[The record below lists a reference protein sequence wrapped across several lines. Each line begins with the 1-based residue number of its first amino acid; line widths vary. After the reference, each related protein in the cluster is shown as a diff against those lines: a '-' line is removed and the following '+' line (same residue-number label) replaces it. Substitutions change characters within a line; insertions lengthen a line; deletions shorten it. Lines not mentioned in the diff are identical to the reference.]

1 MAEYISFQP
10 SANFSTKLY
19 TGNSST
25 NAITG
30 VGFQPDITWLKN
42 LTGAASHSLQDS
54 IRGNDKSL
62 KTNSAIAEFTNS
74 YFDSFDSD
82 GFTLSTSET
91 DVNVSGDDFVSWN
104 WKAGTTSGITTDGN
118 TNITPSAYS
127 FNQTTGIAIL
137 KYTGNG
143 SSDQQVAHGLGITPQ
158 QIIIK
163 QLSTGESWA
172 SYNVGVSGI
181 NGPQDYSKELDT
193 QDGKDGNSAY
203 WQDTKPD
210 SVNFTIGNGDRVNAN
225 AQEYIAYVFSPI
237 TGFSKFGNYR
247 GNNNAEGNFAYCGF
261 RPAFVL
267 LKSDGGSTDW
277 GLFDTK
283 RPGNEWGNPYNRQLY
298 ANDTGV
304 PATGEGM
311 DINSNGFKIR
321 ATDAYVNGSGQV
333 ISFMAFAEFP
343 IVSSN
348 DVPGTAR

>member
-10 SANFSTKLY
+10 SDNFSTKLY

-30 VGFQPDITWLKN
+30 VGFQPDMVWIKCWDTAGTNHFLNDAVRGPNNQVYPN
-42 LTGAASHSLQDS
+42 LANANATSSTVVTA
-54 IRGNDKSL
+54 
-62 KTNSAIAEFTNS
+62 
-74 YFDSFDSD
+74 FDSD
-82 GFTLSTSET
+82 GFTLGS
-91 DVNVSGDDFVSWN
+91 SGDANGSGKEIASWN
-104 WKAGTTSGITTDGN
+104 WRAGTTSGITTDGN

-158 QIIIK
+158 QIFIK

-193 QDGKDGNSAY
+193 QDAKDGNSAY

-225 AQEYIAYVFSPI
+225 AQDYIAYVFC
-237 TGFSKFGNYR
+237 
-247 GNNNAEGNFAYCGF
+247 A
-261 RPAFVL
+261 
-267 LKSDGGSTDW
+267 D
-277 GLFDTK
+277 
-283 RPGNEWGNPYNRQLY
+283 NR
-298 ANDTGV
+298 
-304 PATGEGM
+304 
-311 DINSNGFKIR
+311 IFKIW
-321 ATDAYVNGSGQV
+321 
-333 ISFMAFAEFP
+333 
-343 IVSSN
+343 
-348 DVPGTAR
+348 